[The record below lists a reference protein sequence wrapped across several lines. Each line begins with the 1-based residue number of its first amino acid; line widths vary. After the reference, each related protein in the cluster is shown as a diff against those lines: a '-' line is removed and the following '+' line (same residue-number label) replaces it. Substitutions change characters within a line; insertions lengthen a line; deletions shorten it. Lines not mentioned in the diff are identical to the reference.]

1 MVRGARGVPASS
13 RFFFCCFFGVFH
25 FYVCFVFRFV
35 FRFVFLLFFVF
46 WVLPGP
52 LIVGKMSAIF
62 ASFARL
68 SAKTKPHIAVFASF
82 ARLSAKTQAQKKSV
96 GFVYN
101 CSLHPLPRL
110 PHRFSYMDII

>member
-1 MVRGARGVPASS
+1 M
-13 RFFFCCFFGVFH
+13 F
-25 FYVCFVFRFV
+25 
-35 FRFVFLLFFVF
+35 
-46 WVLPGP
+46 
-52 LIVGKMSAIF
+52 AIF

-68 SAKTKPHIAVFASF
+68 SAKTKPHIAIFASF

-110 PHRFSYMDII
+110 PHRFSYIDII